1 MAWRK
6 YRVVI
11 GTAGLAFFVALF
23 IVMLIP
29 INFNFDAEIP
39 GWVVVPAIIIA
50 LISAVIDAVLVIVLW
65 RKKGI
70 GKEKISIKDENI
82 KPLS

>member
-11 GTAGLAFFVALF
+11 GTAGLAFFIALF
-23 IVMLIP
+23 VVMLTP
-29 INFNFDAEIP
+29 INFNFNAEIP
-39 GWVVVPAIIIA
+39 GWVVVPAIIIG
-50 LISAVIDAVLVIVLW
+50 LVSAVVDAVLVLVLW
-65 RKKGI
+65 HYKGK
-70 GKEKISIKDENI
+70 GNEKVSIKDENI